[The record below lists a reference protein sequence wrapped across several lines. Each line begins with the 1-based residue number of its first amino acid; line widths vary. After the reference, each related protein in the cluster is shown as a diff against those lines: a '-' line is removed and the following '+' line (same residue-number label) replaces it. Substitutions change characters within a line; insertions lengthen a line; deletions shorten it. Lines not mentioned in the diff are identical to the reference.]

1 MKTLAII
8 IFVCLFIK
16 NFDTEINFNFT
27 TKIMELYNG
36 IFAELKTKENLIF
49 FLSLL
54 KLVLL

>member
-1 MKTLAII
+1 MKTLAI

-49 FLSLL
+49 FFFLF
-54 KLVLL
+54 